1 METRVYS
8 KRSNYLLSSLKT
20 IFIKCIFMDSDLYI
34 YIMARLFK
42 VTAVPTFVATWQ
54 GGSVEY
60 VKIARSLNIDLDLQH
75 QYQKYRIER
84 NLTFSSL

>member
-1 METRVYS
+1 
-8 KRSNYLLSSLKT
+8 
-20 IFIKCIFMDSDLYI
+20 MDSDL

-60 VKIARSLNIDLDLQH
+60 VKIARPLNIDLDLQH
-75 QYQKYRIER
+75 QYQKYRIEQ
-84 NLTFSSL
+84 NQTFFS

>member
-1 METRVYS
+1 
-8 KRSNYLLSSLKT
+8 
-20 IFIKCIFMDSDLYI
+20 
-34 YIMARLFK
+34 MALLFK

-60 VKIARSLNIDLDLQH
+60 VKIARPLNIDLDLQH

-84 NLTFSSL
+84 NLTFCSL